1 MKFLLVCLLGMT
13 PLATAADVPKDLSN
27 VRGFNYMSGS
37 TRTHSEHWL
46 KYNPAETERDL
57 GYAQRLNLNQVRIF
71 TAYDAWMADKAA
83 FRKNLV
89 HFVRTAHQRGIGVM
103 IVVGSAFPR
112 QATQAAD
119 DEAAKPLAKEWA
131 ADLVKTIGNEPGL
144 AFWDVMNEP
153 DWPETPKERV
163 VRRFAQAKYMAEV
176 FHELDKKTP
185 VTIGFAFVP
194 GMEQLADSVD
204 VLAFHDYMPNRATI
218 RTHIQQAKQFAAK
231 AGKPVFNT
239 EIGCVGRANPYD
251 VTIQEHMNAGVG
263 WYVWE
268 LTMTG
273 QWGDIHGVFYPDG
286 TVRDPSIAL
295 AMMGFFRNRGPNV
308 ILENADRE
316 GWVTKAVTES
326 KKWLAQP
333 DATWEQGLDLAEMAA
348 NLLEANQLIAMR
360 ELPTRT
366 VDLMRLGKPDM
377 PALRTLMGRYIAVL
391 EPYQKPK

>member
-1 MKFLLVCLLGMT
+1 MKSLLVCLLAIA
-13 PLATAADVPKDLSN
+13 PLAEAANVPKDLSN

-37 TRTHSEHWL
+37 TRNHSEHWR
-46 KYNPAETERDL
+46 KYNPAETDRDL
-57 GYAQRLNLNQVRIF
+57 DFAKRLNLNQVRCFI
-71 TAYDAWMADKAA
+71 AYDAWMADKAA

-89 HFVRTAHQRGIGVM
+89 HFVRSAHQRGMGVM

-112 QATQAAD
+112 QGTVESDVAAR
-119 DEAAKPLAKEWA
+119 PLAKEWA
-131 ADLVKTIGNEPGL
+131 AELVNTIGKEPGL
-144 AFWDVMNEP
+144 AFWDAMNEP
-153 DWPETPKERV
+153 DWPDTPKERV
-163 VRRFAQAKYMAEV
+163 VRKFAQAKYMADV
-176 FHELDKKTP
+176 FHELDKRTP

-194 GMEQLADSVD
+194 GMEEMASSVD

-218 RTHIQQAKQFAAK
+218 RSHIQRAKAFAAK
-231 AGKPVFNT
+231 VGKPLFNT

-251 VTIQEHMNAGVG
+251 ITIQEHMNAGVG

-308 ILENADRE
+308 ILENVDRE
-316 GWVTKAVTES
+316 GWVTKAITES
-326 KKWLAQP
+326 KKWLAQA
-333 DATWEQGLDLAEMAA
+333 DGTWEQGLDLAEMSA
-348 NLLEANQLIAMR
+348 NILEAGQLVGLR

-366 VDLMRLGKPDM
+366 VDLMRQGKQDL
-377 PALRTLMGRYIAVL
+377 PALRALIGKQIAAL
-391 EPYQKPK
+391 EPFQKKN